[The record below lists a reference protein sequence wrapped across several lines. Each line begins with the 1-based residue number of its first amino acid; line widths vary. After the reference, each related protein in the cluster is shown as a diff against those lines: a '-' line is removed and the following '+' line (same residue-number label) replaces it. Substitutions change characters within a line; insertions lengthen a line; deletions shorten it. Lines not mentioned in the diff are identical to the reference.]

1 LISWRAAAI
10 LRALASPGAS
20 RLAIPQ
26 TPDGGARGQ
35 YMASRKPTE
44 TDARTD
50 RDSPRESRVRAALR
64 DRRRRRAHEAGLQ
77 SAVRRL
83 ATEAGRDR

>member
-1 LISWRAAAI
+1 M
-10 LRALASPGAS
+10 G
-20 RLAIPQ
+20 
-26 TPDGGARGQ
+26 
-35 YMASRKPTE
+35 SRKPTE

-50 RDSPRESRVRAALR
+50 RDSTRESGVRAALR

-83 ATEAGRDR
+83 ATETDRNR

>member
-1 LISWRAAAI
+1 M
-10 LRALASPGAS
+10 G
-20 RLAIPQ
+20 
-26 TPDGGARGQ
+26 
-35 YMASRKPTE
+35 SRKPTE

-50 RDSPRESRVRAALR
+50 RDSPREAGVRAALR

-83 ATEAGRDR
+83 ATETDRDR